1 MDCGE
6 CECIGLRY
14 PSNVGHHCNGSPITW
29 VIGKLLCPYN
39 GPRFVQIM
47 DEIHLLGEERGPVL
61 EVIVSRM
68 RYIAA
73 SAAKKNGNGQRQVKN
88 YKRGERFHPPDKFE

>member
-1 MDCGE
+1 
-6 CECIGLRY
+6 
-14 PSNVGHHCNGSPITW
+14 
-29 VIGKLLCPYN
+29 
-39 GPRFVQIM
+39 M